1 MLKKSLSYGGSLI
14 ALYLVVYNA
23 SGSGRVI
30 TDGANGITTV
40 VKGLQGR

>member
-1 MLKKSLSYGGSLI
+1 MLKKSLSYGTGLI

-23 SGSGRVI
+23 SGSGRVF
-30 TDGANGITTV
+30 TAGANGLTTV